1 MTLTLAIL
9 LNVLADVAILG
20 GLAHAMS
27 RPKHLTPHA
36 PAQQAAV
43 STLEA
48 PAQLPAHLAA

>member
-1 MTLTLAIL
+1 MTLTLAII

-20 GLAHAMS
+20 GLVHAMS